1 MEYQPEI
8 RRFFSLIFCSKS
20 KLCLS
25 TSVPSFHK
33 PNTEKI
39 ESQLLGFLNAL
50 HEIIYSF
57 RIRSYFLTWQ
67 IVISPGITTQKL
79 WFLDTMFVIDQR
91 YHFPDFFKYLPGAC
105 SLWHLSTHDI
115 LVMMT
120 YKACRKFDNDE
131 WMERASCLL
140 MERIPLSGFKKKIF
154 FLGLKFH
161 WSRA

>member
-25 TSVPSFHK
+25 TSVPGFHK

-91 YHFPDFFKYLPGAC
+91 YHFPDFIKLVPVLYGIYLPMIFWSWWLIKHAVNLTMMNEWNVHHVYWWRGY
-105 SLWHLSTHDI
+105 LW
-115 LVMMT
+115 V
-120 YKACRKFDNDE
+120 
-131 WMERASCLL
+131 AS
-140 MERIPLSGFKKKIF
+140 KKKSF
-154 FLGLKFH
+154 F
-161 WSRA
+161 

>member
-1 MEYQPEI
+1 MFLVFI
-8 RRFFSLIFCSKS
+8 NWILK
-20 KLCLS
+20 
-25 TSVPSFHK
+25 
-33 PNTEKI
+33 KI

-57 RIRSYFLTWQ
+57 RIHSFFLTWQ
-67 IVISPGITTQKL
+67 VVISPGITTQKL

-140 MERIPLSGFKKKIF
+140 MERIPLSGFKKKNLF
-154 FLGLKFH
+154 FRVKIWLIKGLREHKT
-161 WSRA
+161 RVG